1 MIFFWGLVLAVL
13 GFFIR
18 IIELAV
24 ETINIIRM
32 RRGSK

>member
-1 MIFFWGLVLAVL
+1 MIFFWGLILAVL
-13 GFFIR
+13 GFFMR

-24 ETINIIRM
+24 ETFNIIKM